1 MQTPQLVLLLSVA
14 LSFVKLGMTDGGF
27 CSAPSIL
34 DRPCTGKL
42 QSQHCLHLIYKVD
55 SYAYLPP
62 NYEHSLMSDGSAT
75 LVVFERRYA
84 SLENHNT
91 EHFVGSTDK
100 QPLLETPGE
109 VFQLRKLLPQ
119 SMPYDFNI
127 HIMDFQPGEFLNVKE
142 VHYNQHGLLL
152 LEGQGIYR
160 LGDSWYPVQAGDVI
174 WMAPFVPQWYAALGK
189 TRSRYLIYKDVNR
202 NPLLRKRMLA
212 TWTPNE
218 ELNQVRLR
226 SGADMKRK
234 LMWYDLVALGVG
246 GMLGVGVFVTTGPVA
261 LQISGPSVFISY
273 IIAGISALLSSLCYT
288 EFSVQIPVAGGAFS
302 YLRVTL
308 VCTMNKFIK
317 CHIYYYSFVSLFNWI
332 NVIVLGEF
340 VGYFAGA
347 NILMEYVLSNAAVA
361 RSFTDYFCQAVGEQ
375 DINSWRVQVDG
386 LVEGYNMLDFPAVA
400 LVLLLTLCLC
410 HSTKESSILNLIMTV
425 FHVIFFAFII
435 IAGFWNGSGDNLV
448 KPGGL
453 APFGVKGVLDGAAIV
468 YFSYIGYDSV
478 STMAEEIQ
486 NPSKSLPIGIVG
498 SVLVV
503 SLLYCLMALSLCIMV
518 PYNKITKAAS
528 FSMAFEKMGWKWASN
543 VVGAGASM
551 GIVASLLVAML
562 GQARYLCVFGRAR
575 LVPSWLAKVH
585 PSTGTPLNATLFLGL
600 CTASIALFTD
610 LNIVLEMISISTL
623 LVFYLV
629 ANALIYRRYVTISN
643 NPPFHTLVYLSLL
656 SCSAI
661 AFAISLKFEQQRWGM
676 PLFGGLIII
685 ITALFHYMVPC
696 YNHNTREWSVPFM
709 PWPAVVSIFL
719 NVFLMT
725 TLKMLSYQ
733 RFAIWA
739 CLITLFYVLYGVHS
753 TYEAEEEKKLMIVQ
767 EVPPNPS
774 ISLQQSKLQIQVL

>member
-1 MQTPQLVLLLSVA
+1 MASNNNIESTPNTTNIFFSNYLQSLSQTPH
-14 LSFVKLGMTDGGF
+14 
-27 CSAPSIL
+27 
-34 DRPCTGKL
+34 R
-42 QSQHCLHLIYKVD
+42 
-55 SYAYLPP
+55 
-62 NYEHSLMSDGSAT
+62 
-75 LVVFERRYA
+75 
-84 SLENHNT
+84 
-91 EHFVGSTDK
+91 
-100 QPLLETPGE
+100 
-109 VFQLRKLLPQ
+109 
-119 SMPYDFNI
+119 
-127 HIMDFQPGEFLNVKE
+127 
-142 VHYNQHGLLL
+142 
-152 LEGQGIYR
+152 
-160 LGDSWYPVQAGDVI
+160 
-174 WMAPFVPQWYAALGK
+174 
-189 TRSRYLIYKDVNR
+189 
-202 NPLLRKRMLA
+202 LRKRMLA
-212 TWTPNE
+212 TWTPDE

-302 YLRVTL
+302 YLRVT
-308 VCTMNKFIK
+308 F
-317 CHIYYYSFVSLFNWI
+317 
-332 NVIVLGEF
+332 GEF

-375 DINSWRVQVDG
+375 DINSWRVQVDS
-386 LVEGYNMLDFPAVA
+386 LVKGYNMLDFPAVA

-518 PYNKITKAAS
+518 PYNKITKEAS

-676 PLFGGLIII
+676 PLFGGFIII
-685 ITALFHYMVPC
+685 ITTLFHYTVPC

-767 EVPPNPS
+767 EVAPNPS